1 MFENI
6 DFIEDATNVYRTK
19 KYIVKQIINIE
30 SHTQLDNIIISQDT
44 YYTRTKAR
52 DKQFNKLFADKLN
65 KNGKR
70 LHSSSNTRKYVKW
83 NLSRVLTLLLFFSTS
98 RKCWVLVNKS
108 ALKWV
113 QRECKL
119 ASNVIPFW
127 R

>member
-6 DFIEDATNVYRTK
+6 DFIENATNVYRTK
-19 KYIVKQIINIE
+19 NYIVKQTINIE

-70 LHSSSNTRKYVKW
+70 LHSSSNTRKYVK
-83 NLSRVLTLLLFFSTS
+83 
-98 RKCWVLVNKS
+98 
-108 ALKWV
+108 
-113 QRECKL
+113 
-119 ASNVIPFW
+119 
-127 R
+127 